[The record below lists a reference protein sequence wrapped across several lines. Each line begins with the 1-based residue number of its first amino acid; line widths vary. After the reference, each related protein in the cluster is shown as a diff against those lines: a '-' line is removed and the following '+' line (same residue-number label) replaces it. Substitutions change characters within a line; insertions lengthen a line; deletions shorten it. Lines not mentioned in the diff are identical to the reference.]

1 MPNGIDLMPEHHTA
15 CEQLLRLATRTS
27 SLILALFLVVL
38 SACTTQLAPVSRPPS
53 TTGAAT
59 ATLPA
64 LASDRIQIL
73 HTNDIHGRLDSLR
86 VTTGSTGFEQGGLA
100 LIGGM
105 IAKHRARA
113 SQRTLVLDA
122 GDAWVGTLIS
132 AIDRG
137 RSIVQAMSLAGY
149 DAMALGNHD
158 FDWGQE
164 ELASRAKEATF
175 TLLTANVVEESTGL
189 PPPFAK
195 PYVVKDLGIARVAV
209 IGLTYPSSTIIRA
222 ASVKGLRFTSPVES
236 VRRYLPEMQRQ
247 ADVIVALSHL
257 GLEGG
262 SARLGG
268 DTQLATE
275 VPEIDLIVGGHDHR
289 ALRTAQSVND
299 TKIFQAGANSEN
311 LGRVELTID
320 PATKKVAAV
329 KGSEALLT
337 VSTGAAEPHPEIAK
351 LVAERRVEADKYATR
366 VLGRTEEFL
375 QADRDM
381 NNPLGN
387 LVADALLEYGRRQG
401 WQTDLA
407 FYNGAGLRASIGIG
421 EITYGKLAEVL
432 PFQNS
437 VVSVDLTGAQ
447 VKEVFEG
454 MAGSAGR
461 LFMAGGTM
469 VYRFAEPAGKRVL
482 EATVGGAP
490 LDPARVYR
498 VATIDYLHGGGD
510 GHTGFGRGTNLI
522 YGDVD
527 VDAVAAYIQE
537 RSPLSPKSPGRVIAR

>member
-1 MPNGIDLMPEHHTA
+1 
-15 CEQLLRLATRTS
+15 LLS
-27 SLILALFLVVL
+27 VFLVVL
-38 SACTTQLAPVSRPPS
+38 SACTAQVPPAS
-53 TTGAAT
+53 GPASATGAAT
-59 ATLPA
+59 TAIPA
-64 LASDRIQIL
+64 LAADRIQIL
-73 HTNDIHGRLDSLR
+73 HTNDIHGRLDSVR
-86 VTTGSTGFEQGGLA
+86 VATGSSSFEQGGMA
-100 LIGGM
+100 LIGGV
-105 IAKHRARA
+105 IAKQRARA
-113 SQRTLVLDA
+113 PDRTLVLDA

-164 ELASRAKEATF
+164 ELALRAKEASF
-175 TLLTANVVEESTGL
+175 PLLTANVVLERTGG

-195 PYVVKDLGIARVAV
+195 PYVVKDLGIAKVAV

-222 ASVKGLRFTSPVES
+222 ASVQGLRFTSPVDS
-236 VRRYLPEMQRQ
+236 VKRYLPEMRQ
-247 ADVIVALSHL
+247 QATVIVALTHL

-275 VPEIDLIVGGHDHR
+275 VPEIDLIIGGHDHR
-289 ALRTAQSVND
+289 AFRTAQTVNE
-299 TKIFQAGANSEN
+299 TKIFQTGANSEN
-311 LGRVELTID
+311 VGRVEVSIEL
-320 PATKKVAAV
+320 ATKKVTAV
-329 KGSEALLT
+329 QGSDVLLT
-337 VSTGAAEPHPEIAK
+337 VSTGAAQPHPEIAK
-351 LVAERRVEADKYATR
+351 LVAERRAEADKYASR

-375 QADRDM
+375 QGSRDM
-381 NNPLGN
+381 NDPLGN
-387 LVADALLEYGRRQG
+387 LVVDALLDYGTKQS
-401 WQTDLA
+401 WKSDLA

-432 PFQNS
+432 PFQNT

-447 VKEVFEG
+447 VKEVMEG

-469 VYRFAEPAGKRVL
+469 AYRFTNGARKRVL
-482 EATVGGAP
+482 SATVGGAP

-498 VATIDYLHGGGD
+498 VVTIDYLHGGGD
-510 GHTGFGRGTNLI
+510 GHTGFGKGTNVI

-527 VDAVAAYIQE
+527 VDVVAAYIQANA
-537 RSPLSPKSPGRVIAR
+537 PLAPKSPGRVTQE